1 MMVMA
6 GYNMLQLHLYL
17 GSILGAGESSKQVT
31 FPVLACDVAAGDSHV
46 AAVCWT
52 GAVSLRGG
60 SMCDIVW

>member
-1 MMVMA
+1 MIVMA

-17 GSILGAGESSKQVT
+17 GSILGAPGESSKQAT

-52 GAVSLRGG
+52 GAVSLGG
-60 SMCDIVW
+60 GCSRQR